1 MRWLTDQV
9 HSRQRHGDR
18 LKEYLLEAMGSA
30 SKSIDDDTEA
40 LAMLTTLLQ
49 YAAVLRFFHDCFF
62 HTILLAHLGHSWRIS
77 ILPCHRLKH

>member
-1 MRWLTDQV
+1 
-9 HSRQRHGDR
+9 
-18 LKEYLLEAMGSA
+18 MGSA

-62 HTILLAHLGHSWRIS
+62 HTTSCAFGPQLENLH
-77 ILPCHRLKH
+77 PPVP